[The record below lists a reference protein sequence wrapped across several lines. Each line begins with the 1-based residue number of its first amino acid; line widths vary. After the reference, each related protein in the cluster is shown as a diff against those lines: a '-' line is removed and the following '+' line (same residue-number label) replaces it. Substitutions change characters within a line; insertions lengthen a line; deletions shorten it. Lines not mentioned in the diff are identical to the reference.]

1 MLFESGALKGGRSGV
16 DDCVFGVKLGVQLV
30 VVEDGIAEVE
40 DGGFSDDAIGLVV
53 VEGISGFDVGGAVS
67 GGAHGLV
74 KDGGRWV
81 LKRG

>member
-1 MLFESGALKGGRSGV
+1 MLFESGALKGGRRGV
-16 DDCVFGVKLGVQLV
+16 DDCVFGGELGVQGA
-30 VVEDGIAEVE
+30 VVEDGIAEME

-53 VEGISGFDVGGAVS
+53 VEGIGGFDVGGAVS

-74 KDGGRWV
+74 TDGGRWV